1 MKKNIENYYI
11 VRMLYRGLEKDD
23 SKHAPAFLK
32 FDFGSTGWFHDAYKF
47 RTEDEALR
55 EIEVYKAYA
64 NDAQKR
70 ARAWFEFVC
79 NILMFFRLAAPGSL
93 GPLLPSK
100 YHKYVTICNTV
111 GDWPRVKYTNFEV
124 IKVSVDAES
133 V

>member
-1 MKKNIENYYI
+1 MKRNIENYYI
-11 VRMLYRGLEKDD
+11 IRMLYRGQEKDD
-23 SKHAPAFLK
+23 SKHAPTFLR
-32 FDFGSTGWFHDAYKF
+32 FDFDSTGWIRDAYKF

-64 NDAQKR
+64 NEAQKK
-70 ARAWFEFVC
+70 ARTWFAFVC
-79 NILMFFRLAAPGSL
+79 NILMFFRMTAPGDV
-93 GPLLPSK
+93 GPMIPSK

-111 GDWPRVKYTNFEV
+111 GDCPRVKYTNFEV